1 MDYTAWVRR
10 LIANL
15 LTCWMLLLVPGATA
29 LDLARP
35 QMLLPACCRTHGAH
49 HCIIG
54 TVQQG
59 HGPAWRGPGCPFANL
74 QHAAILLVPHMPAVP
89 HGIVCMVAA
98 AATPGSEL
106 AALSA
111 FLAGLPASRAPPSFA

>member
-1 MDYTAWVRR
+1 MHYTAWVRR

-35 QMLLPACCRTHGAH
+35 QALLPACCRTHGVH
-49 HCIIG
+49 HCTMG
-54 TVQQG
+54 SVEQA
-59 HGPAWRGPGCPFANL
+59 HAPAWRGAGCPFANL
-74 QHAAILLVPHMPAVP
+74 QHAAILLAPHMPVVP
-89 HGIVCMVAA
+89 HGLVCVIES
-98 AATPGSEL
+98 AATQSSQL